1 MLWYFSGWPPN
12 ELLAHTCLVT
22 CIRVVQCP
30 VGVLTVAHVL
40 SWETHSAEKES
51 KVPVVPSITWALW
64 LPAGLVILP
73 PMIPHAPSSFQTLP
87 EPRPLSH
94 VICLTHHWA
103 HHHAAPVNSQ
113 PSGFSINVT
122 SSEKP
127 VLITSA
133 EAVSLHPYYC
143 TGIFYSFA
151 DLIAF
156 ITIHNYGLRCLFTSL
171 MTTLFPNIGR
181 DEVCLI
187 YFSIPS
193 AKRCTWH
200 IIGM

>member
-1 MLWYFSGWPPN
+1 MATKRATSTHLSRDVHPG
-12 ELLAHTCLVT
+12 
-22 CIRVVQCP
+22 CP
-30 VGVLTVAHVL
+30 VSSQCTYCSSHSLLRNSQCRGGKQSSHGTLYHPSTLT
-40 SWETHSAEKES
+40 
-51 KVPVVPSITWALW
+51 
-64 LPAGLVILP
+64 GLVILP
-73 PMIPHAPSSFQTLP
+73 PMIPHAPSSFQILP

-94 VICLTHHWA
+94 VICLS
-103 HHHAAPVNSQ
+103 HHHVAPVNSQ
-113 PSGFSINVT
+113 PSGFSTNVT

-133 EAVSLHPYYC
+133 EVVSLHPYYC

-193 AKRCTWH
+193 AKQCTWH